1 MSENMLP
8 LQVNNISDSINTSL
22 KVVVNSDGLLSQ
34 KQGIG
39 VVKKIVTMVFFVTLI
54 LVITRWLQ

>member
-1 MSENMLP
+1 MLP

-39 VVKKIVTMVFFVTLI
+39 VVKKIVTMVFL
-54 LVITRWLQ
+54 